1 MKKIFLLLIVAIAA
15 VMMTSCDES
24 WVNPPTQNG
33 EYTKT
38 PDSFIGQEATVRP
51 KDSIVVVTKD
61 STITKFI
68 NDTIYTTDT
77 TVITIVTTEHDTITV
92 PVGADTVYQDWVNKY
107 SFGYEPS
114 ILRGDIYYDVENDT
128 WMDVEKKEEKNHF
141 ETQTTLGIR
150 VRRATADTL
159 FLKKMGKSIKYLTP
173 SYENNLTYDSKT
185 FKGGVVSR
193 TERDVRLRMNDSY
206 ETVVP
211 QYYEEAF
218 VTDEGV
224 LRQLPSFRITSTEY
238 LSHEDHVIVDDTIVK
253 DGMVYNAIRRD
264 AKIAAHVVV
273 FPQVGEAYEE
283 TVILKSDNT
292 MDELKQKIYVEDHP
306 YVEPTPTPEDTVPVN
321 PDTIPTPPTP
331 PTPDEPGYPFQGGKV
346 KAAYFTWAVDMN
358 NRIHEAILI
367 VTENTL
373 VPIVDTDYQMVSG
386 TRYVYNPSEVTVNDD
401 MSAYN
406 SVSYNGGVVPAVL
419 SSYNGGLYWNFNGSP
434 VCAMEDASLASLAR
448 NQSTTLTSTKVQD
461 LSRKCT
467 FKNVGNTTHIQTP
480 FYTVVISR

>member
-1 MKKIFLLLIVAIAA
+1 MKKNYLLLLIVAIAA

-38 PDSFIGQEATVRP
+38 SDANVGVEATVRP

-68 NDTIYTTDT
+68 NDTIYIPGKTDS
-77 TVITIVTTEHDTITV
+77 IYIVTTEHDTILV
-92 PVGADTVYQDWVNKY
+92 PVEHTDTVYMDWVDKY

-114 ILRGDIYYDVENDT
+114 IVRGDIYYDIENDT
-128 WMDVEKKEEKNHF
+128 WMDVEKKDEKNHF

-159 FLKKMGKSIKYLTP
+159 FLKKKGKSIKYLTP
-173 SYENNLTYDSKT
+173 SYENNLTYDSRT

-193 TERDVRLRMNDSY
+193 TERDVRLRMDDSY

-264 AKIAAHVVV
+264 AKILAHVVV
-273 FPQVGEAYEE
+273 FPQVGDVYEE
-283 TVILKSDNT
+283 DVILKSDNT

-306 YVEPTPTPEDTVPVN
+306 V
-321 PDTIPTPPTP
+321 PPTQDDP
-331 PTPDEPGYPFQGGKV
+331 VDPVDPNDPNDPDDPGYPFQGGKV
-346 KAAYFTWAVDMN
+346 KAAYFTWAIDMN
-358 NRIHEAILI
+358 NHIHEAILI
-367 VTENTL
+367 VTENML

-419 SSYNGGLYWNFNGSP
+419 SSYNGGLYWNYNGSP
-434 VCAMEDASLASLAR
+434 VCAMEDATLASMAR
-448 NQSTTLTSTKVQD
+448 HQSTTLTSTKLQD
-461 LSRKCT
+461 LSRKVT

-480 FYTVVISR
+480 FYTVVISK